1 MLCILSKD
9 YDIKMIDGQ
18 INDTRIIG
26 MITNVILLAIALIGM
41 TWESKVINL
50 KLDKNNLKFFWTY

>member
-1 MLCILSKD
+1 
-9 YDIKMIDGQ
+9 MIDGQ

-41 TWESKVINL
+41 KWESKVS
-50 KLDKNNLKFFWTY
+50 